1 MNQVSELLKLLES
14 NCEMLRENPKYCKM
28 IIDLI
33 IELNPEAALK
43 GPIIIHIEPSVSLE
57 EIEKMEK
64 MLQKQ
69 GFIVSCNG
77 RILSIE

>member
-1 MNQVSELLKLLES
+1 
-14 NCEMLRENPKYCKM
+14 M

-43 GPIIIHIEPSVSLE
+43 GPIEPSVSLE

-77 RILSIE
+77 RILSIY